1 MRLSLNQAYVS
12 IKDLQTPSE
21 QLPQLIVIT
30 GFNGSGKTHLLQ
42 AIDNKFIVAFNDK
55 DEEIK
60 KIKFFNYES
69 LKPTDETIDPNQLKN
84 EKDFFWNKLAEVKN
98 SKLNSIQKQIVSS
111 PEQTITTSE
120 LKDIYENLSAILEHN
135 TNYEELDEPQKKAVE
150 IKNAFLEDYKSRTA
164 AEVDNA
170 LKQNQPNNTTHQT
183 IRTINQRG
191 GKPEDI
197 IDHLQQQTLIPLF
210 LIDRKEFD
218 NLYDPII
225 PYSPFQRSYSMWFSR
240 YMNQYLNNKFNEID
254 HKKIH
259 HKDTKYLDE
268 EDFFKRYG
276 SFPWEEINEFFKII
290 GLPFE
295 INSPHA
301 EIERTQF
308 RAVIKDQ
315 DDNIIDFNHFSS
327 GEKIILALVA
337 ALSYENK
344 NDRLT
349 TLPELLLLD
358 EVDAPLHPAMTK
370 LLFKTVQ
377 EAILGRQGISVIM
390 TTHSPS
396 TVAMAPEN
404 SLYELKKNRTT
415 KNLAK
420 ISKDVAIARLT
431 SGVPTL
437 SVNYENRRLIF
448 VESKYDAE
456 YYTKL
461 DELIRYH
468 FVNKAEEISDSQ
480 ISLIFHSAGGHQK
493 GGSDL
498 VKEHTRT
505 LRSSGLLT
513 VYGVIDWDKKNN
525 SSDSVFVLGEK
536 QGYSIETFL
545 LDPLIMGCLLL
556 HDNIVPNS
564 LSLPIISANEVVKLE
579 QEKKQSLVNTILKLI
594 ASDEVTSDSLITRA
608 YAGKFTLELPCW
620 FCHHEDGSNGHDLEA
635 RYLEKIPQLKKYGK
649 ELKSACINLVLRNYS
664 DLIPNVFID
673 LMQKLRSK

>member
-30 GFNGSGKTHLLQ
+30 GFNGSGKTHLLK
-42 AIDNKFIVAFNDK
+42 AIDSKSIVAFNEK
-55 DEEIK
+55 DEEIN

-84 EKDFFWNKLAEVKN
+84 EKDYFWNKLAEVKN

-111 PEQTITTSE
+111 PEQTITESE
-120 LKDIYENLSAILEHN
+120 LKDIYENLSITLEHN
-135 TNYEELDEPQKKAVE
+135 ANYEELDELQKKAVE
-150 IKNAFLEDYKSRTA
+150 IKNTFLEEYKSRA
-164 AEVDNA
+164 ATEVGNA
-170 LKQNQPNNTTHQT
+170 LKQNPPNNITQVMRP
-183 IRTINQRG
+183 IDQRG

-197 IDHLQQQTLIPLF
+197 IDRLQQQTLIPLF
-210 LIDRKEFD
+210 LINRKEFD

-290 GLPFE
+290 GLPFK

-308 RAVIKDQ
+308 RAIIKDQ
-315 DDNIIDFNHFSS
+315 DDNIIDFNQLSS
-327 GEKIILALVA
+327 GEKIILSLVA

-344 NDRLT
+344 NDRLM

-358 EVDAPLHPAMTK
+358 EVDAPLHPAMTN
-370 LLFKTVQ
+370 LLFKTIQ
-377 EAILGRQGISVIM
+377 ETILGRQGISVIM

-415 KNLAK
+415 KNLVK

-461 DELIRYH
+461 DELIRHH

-480 ISLIFHSAGGHQK
+480 ISLVFHSAGGPQK

-513 VYGVIDWDKKNN
+513 VYGVIDWDRKNN

-545 LDPLIMGCLLL
+545 LDPFIVGCLLL

-564 LSLPIISANEVVKLE
+564 LSLPIISANEAMKLE
-579 QEKKQSLVNTILKLI
+579 QEKKQSFVNTILKLI
-594 ASDEVTSDSLITRA
+594 ASDQVTSDGLITRV

-664 DLIPNVFID
+664 DLTPSVFID
-673 LMQKLRSK
+673 LMKKLRS